1 MTKLIKFGADF
12 CAPCHAMST
21 ILEEIQPQF
30 KDQIQIEDVDTNTA
44 EHDLLVK
51 YKIRNIPVLVIEKDG
66 VEIWRHVGTISKEDL
81 ESKIKE
87 YI

>member
-1 MTKLIKFGADF
+1 MLKLLKFGADF
-12 CAPCHAMST
+12 CAPCHVMSA

-30 KDQIQIEDVDTNTA
+30 KDQIQIEEVDTNTA

-66 VEIWRHVGTISKEDL
+66 IEIWRHVGTISKEDL

>member
-1 MTKLIKFGADF
+1 MTKLIKFGAEW
-12 CAPCHAMST
+12 CNPCKALAP
-21 ILEEIQPQF
+21 ILNEI
-30 KDQIQIEDVDTNTA
+30 KNLIETVEYDVDETPI
-44 EHDLLVK
+44 EVLQQ
-51 YKIRNIPVLVIEKDG
+51 YKIRNIPVLVIEQDG

>member
-1 MTKLIKFGADF
+1 MTKLIKFGAEW
-12 CAPCHAMST
+12 CNPCKALAP
-21 ILEEIQPQF
+21 ILTEI
-30 KDQIQIEDVDTNTA
+30 ETVEYDVDETPI
-44 EHDLLVK
+44 EVLQQ

>member
-12 CAPCHAMST
+12 CAPCHTMST

-30 KDQIQIEDVDTNTA
+30 KDQIQIEEVDTNTA

>member
-1 MTKLIKFGADF
+1 MLKLLKFGADF
-12 CAPCHAMST
+12 CAPCYVMSA

-30 KDQIQIEDVDTNTA
+30 KDQIQIEEVDTNTA

-66 VEIWRHVGTISKEDL
+66 IEIWRHIGSISKEDL

>member
-1 MTKLIKFGADF
+1 MLKLLKFGADF
-12 CAPCHAMST
+12 CAPCRAMST

-30 KDQIQIEDVDTNTA
+30 KDQIQIEEVDTNTA

-66 VEIWRHVGTISKEDL
+66 VEVWRHIGSISKEDL
-81 ESKIKE
+81 ENKIKE

>member
-1 MTKLIKFGADF
+1 MIKLIKFGADF

-21 ILEEIQPQF
+21 ILEEIQHQF
-30 KDQIQIEDVDTNTA
+30 KDQIQIEEVDTNTA

-66 VEIWRHVGTISKEDL
+66 VEVWRHIGSISKEDL
-81 ESKIKE
+81 ENKIKE